1 MNQKSRV
8 RYSLLTTHYSP
19 LVVVALIALIWAGLS
34 LAQTPGGTM
43 NDERGT
49 MSENDF
55 GAPEILT
62 PADLTPYSGQTG
74 TDALSWQ
81 LKANTPEAISRT
93 AGVFDSIG
101 NFHLVCGN
109 CNSHISHPYDE
120 IWQPGSN
127 SWSRG
132 LTHPS
137 GRYGVH
143 NHDVARIG
151 NVIYVGG
158 GSQGSGGYYN
168 SLTAIDLDANDWSVR
183 AAMPQNSFLYYD
195 FCAAGGNVY
204 CFGGYNQVSVLS
216 TNYRYNPSSN
226 TWTLRARMP
235 QARRCAMVAVIG
247 DTIHVFG
254 GFSRNDLTSSTTTHW
269 KYNWVTNVWTQ
280 GTAMPTDL
288 AWGRAVV
295 VTTPDSGAMIYL
307 AGGVNGGNAT
317 TRVYRYSQRYDAW
330 ANGGSMPVATRS
342 HAAGANDQRV
352 VVVGGYA
359 HGLLSATQDAELP
372 VGSADVQA
380 VSITAPVDTQ
390 PSGTVIAPQATVR
403 NNSTTA
409 QTFDVRFTISDGYTD
424 THNVTVPPNS
434 QVMVTFSDWTAGPS
448 GTWVTK
454 CSTMLAGDAIPANNM
469 VHDSVIVQTSVRDA
483 QAVSID
489 APTGTQPTG
498 AVIAPQA
505 TVRNNSS
512 AAQTFQVR
520 FTISD
525 GYTDTRSVTLAPDS
539 QQAVTFNNWT
549 ATLIGTWVT
558 RCTTMLTGDANPAND
573 MVHDSVI
580 VQATVPDVQVFSID
594 APVGTVDQG
603 TVVLPKATVRNNGTT
618 SLNFDVRYMI
628 APGYTDQKNV
638 TLLPHMLQQVTFAAW
653 TASPQGWLA
662 SKCTVLVADPN
673 PVNNR
678 MTDSVFVRFLDAG
691 ADAIVQPGWMI
702 VDSGALVTPQAMVH
716 NRGNANATFDAV
728 FSIGASY
735 TDQQTVTSLAPG
747 DTKTVSFIPWTA
759 TERGTQAT
767 KCTTRLTGDMNP
779 VNDRAR
785 DSVDVRVRDVAASA
799 ILAPLDTVDSGTVM
813 VPRATIRNYGSH
825 TETFAA
831 RFTIG
836 TAYTSTKTVT
846 ALAPGTSLDI
856 DFDSWT
862 ASELGALVTQCTTLL
877 LGDQLPG
884 NDAMNGSVVVRHVA
898 GGDVGVLSILKPL
911 GAYDSLQ
918 SDTPRAVVH
927 NFGSSPATFPVRMAI
942 APAYTST
949 KTVTALAPGGDRTV
963 DFDLW
968 PARARGTWSV
978 RCSTMLGGDA
988 DPSNDVAQDSVTV
1001 NVHDIAAVSIV
1012 APRNSIPIE
1021 SIIPQARIHNGG
1033 TLRDSLTVTFE
1044 ILEDSFVS
1052 LLELPDGIP
1061 VGHDTI
1067 VDFDIY
1073 YAGIPGSY
1081 TTMCSTWSRKDQFAP
1096 NNIVGGRFSVAMND
1110 VGVEQVLAPLGSFDT
1125 SVVLNPSAK
1134 FHNWGI
1140 QPSTFHAYCL
1150 LLTDSDATVYTD
1162 SITVANLQIG
1172 ADTTL
1177 TFAAWSK
1184 PHAEGSYAVR
1194 CSTWLSG
1201 DANTSNDTLAGAFTI
1216 TSTLPEAHW
1225 LSMLAMPTKLKV
1237 KNVKDGGALA
1247 YGKEATDANDT
1258 GYVYAFKGNNTYEFY
1273 RFNTSSNAW
1282 ISRDSIPAV
1291 GSSGKKKGVKKGS
1304 ALIVG
1309 TDSKVYGA
1317 KGNNNYEFWCYDP
1330 EKPDAQHWAQL
1341 TDVPMGAK
1349 ALKEGTGL
1357 AAVNISGTDYVYLL
1371 KGAGTAEFYRYKV
1384 SDGSWETMDDA
1395 PLGAS
1400 GKPYKNGS
1408 SIIYDGNDTIWCL
1421 KGSYNEFAAYSVAG
1435 KNWVTKDTLPRKAP
1449 PSTKK
1454 TKVKDGSQIA
1464 YSSRVVYAL
1473 KGGNT
1478 NEFWKYLCNDQKWY
1492 TAEPMPVGPKKVKGG
1507 GALCVASSAHS
1518 LFALRGNNTLELWQ
1532 YGPVAFDFLPLT
1544 SFHGPTEVQEQSASG
1559 ISQFALNIAPNLFT
1573 SSLSPSISY
1582 SLPRAGSITLG
1593 LYDVTGRLVNIL
1605 ASGYRPAGVSSLG
1618 LGVSTLPRGV
1628 YVLRLHSDSQGMTL
1642 SRKLV
1647 IE

>member
-1 MNQKSRV
+1 M
-8 RYSLLTTHYSP
+8 
-19 LVVVALIALIWAGLS
+19 
-34 LAQTPGGTM
+34 
-43 NDERGT
+43 
-49 MSENDF
+49 
-55 GAPEILT
+55 
-62 PADLTPYSGQTG
+62 
-74 TDALSWQ
+74 
-81 LKANTPEAISRT
+81 
-93 AGVFDSIG
+93 
-101 NFHLVCGN
+101 
-109 CNSHISHPYDE
+109 
-120 IWQPGSN
+120 
-127 SWSRG
+127 
-132 LTHPS
+132 
-137 GRYGVH
+137 
-143 NHDVARIG
+143 
-151 NVIYVGG
+151 
-158 GSQGSGGYYN
+158 
-168 SLTAIDLDANDWSVR
+168 
-183 AAMPQNSFLYYD
+183 
-195 FCAAGGNVY
+195 
-204 CFGGYNQVSVLS
+204 LS

-226 TWTLRARMP
+226 QWTPRARMP

-254 GFSRNDLTSSTTTHW
+254 GFSRNDLTSGTTTHW

-280 GTAMPTDL
+280 GAAMPTDL
-288 AWGRAVV
+288 AWGRAEVV
-295 VTTPDSGAMIYL
+295 STPDSGAMVYL
-307 AGGVNGGNAT
+307 LGGVNGGNAT
-317 TRVYRYSQRYDAW
+317 ARVYRYSQRYDAW
-330 ANGGSMPVATRS
+330 AQGGTLPAATRS
-342 HAAGANDQRV
+342 QAAGANDQRV
-352 VVVGGYA
+352 IVAGGYA
-359 HGLLSATQDAELP
+359 HGLLSATQDAEL
-372 VGSADVQA
+372 SSTLLDAQA
-380 VSITAPVDTQ
+380 LSIDAPTGTQ
-390 PSGTVIAPQATVR
+390 PSGAVIAPQATVR

-409 QTFDVRFTISDGYTD
+409 QSFDVRFTISDGYTD
-424 THNVTVPPNS
+424 TRNVTLAPDS
-434 QVMVTFSDWTAGPS
+434 QQMVTFSDWTAGSS

-454 CSTMLAGDAIPANNM
+454 
-469 VHDSVIVQTSVRDA
+469 
-483 QAVSID
+483 
-489 APTGTQPTG
+489 
-498 AVIAPQA
+498 
-505 TVRNNSS
+505 
-512 AAQTFQVR
+512 
-520 FTISD
+520 
-525 GYTDTRSVTLAPDS
+525 
-539 QQAVTFNNWT
+539 
-549 ATLIGTWVT
+549 
-558 RCTTMLTGDANPAND
+558 CTTMLTGDANPAND

-580 VQATVPDVQVFSID
+580 VQSSVLDAQTVSIDAPTGTQPSGAVIAPQATVRNNSTAAQSFDVRFTISDGYFDTRNVTLAPDSQQVVTFNNWTAGLIGTWVTKCTTMLTGDASPANDMVRDSVIVLLSVPDVQVLSID
-594 APVGTVDQG
+594 APIGAVSQG
-603 TVVLPKATVRNNGTT
+603 ALITPKATVRNNGADPL
-618 SLNFDVRYMI
+618 SFDVRFVI
-628 APGYTDQKNV
+628 APGYTDQQNI
-638 TLLPHMLQQVTFAAW
+638 TLPPHMQRQVLFAPW
-653 TASPQGWLA
+653 TAGPLGWLA
-662 SKCTVLVADPN
+662 TKCTALVADPN
-673 PVNNR
+673 PSNNR
-678 MTDSVFVRFLDAG
+678 VSDSVFVRLLDVG
-691 ADAIVQPGWMI
+691 TDAIVQPDWMV
-702 VDSGALVTPQAMVH
+702 VDSGATVTPQAVVH
-716 NRGNANATFDAV
+716 NWGNDSATFDAV
-728 FSIGASY
+728 FSIGFWY
-735 TDQQTVTSLAPG
+735 TDQQTVSNLAPG
-747 DTKTVSFIPWTA
+747 TTRTVSFTDWTA
-759 TERGTQAT
+759 TERGRLTS
-767 KCTTRLTGDMNP
+767 KCTTKLTGDMNP
-779 VNDRAR
+779 ANDQVR
-785 DSVDVRVRDVAASA
+785 DSVDVRVRDAATSA
-799 ILAPLDTVDSGTVM
+799 ILAPMDTVDSGTVM
-813 VPRATIRNYGSH
+813 VPRATIQNYGSH
-825 TETFAA
+825 TETFDV
-831 RFTIG
+831 RFLIG
-836 TAYTSTKTVT
+836 TTYTSTRTVT

-856 DFDSWT
+856 DFDNWT
-862 ASELGALVTQCTTLL
+862 ASELGTFATQCTTLL
-877 LGDQLPG
+877 SGDQLPG

-949 KTVTALAPGGDRTV
+949 KTVTALAPGGDRTI

-978 RCSTMLGGDA
+978 RCSTMLAGDA
-988 DPSNDVAQDSVTV
+988 DSSNDAAQDSVTV

-1081 TTMCSTWSRKDQFAP
+1081 TTMCSTWSRKDQFTP

-1125 SVVLNPSAK
+1125 SVVLTPSAE

-1150 LLTDSDATVYTD
+1150 LLTDLGETVYTD
-1162 SITVANLQIG
+1162 STTVTNLQIG

-1177 TFAAWSK
+1177 TFAAWAK

-1201 DANTSNDTLAGAFTI
+1201 DANTSNDTLAGAFAI

-1225 LSMLAMPTKLKV
+1225 DSMLAMPTKPKV
-1237 KNVKDGGALA
+1237 KHVKDGGALA
-1247 YGKEATDANDT
+1247 YGREAADANDT
-1258 GYVYAFKGNNTYEFY
+1258 GYIYAFKGNNTYEFY

-1282 ISRDSIPAV
+1282 ISRDSIPAF
-1291 GSSGKKKGVKKGS
+1291 GRSGKKKGVKKGS

-1309 TDSKVYGA
+1309 ADSKVYGA

-1330 EKPDAQHWAQL
+1330 EKPDAQHWTQL
-1341 TDVPMGAK
+1341 TDVPPGAK

-1371 KGAGTAEFYRYKV
+1371 KGSGTTEFYRYKV

-1618 LGVSTLPRGV
+1618 LGVSSLPRGV